1 MISAASHVGKVRPAN
16 QDAYGY
22 SAEAQCFAVC
32 DGMGGAAGGEVASR
46 IAVETFLERLGP
58 EPDPDSPVIPVARRI
73 EQAIA
78 AANRILFSRAQR
90 EQALHGMGTTL
101 VALVLSNAGPA
112 SGKQLLRPAG
122 LASQV
127 SNDPGTASL
136 DDPGLPNSGLA
147 DPGQPN
153 SGLADPGLLAGGL
166 PAPHSPA
173 SGNLSH
179 AAKGARR
186 RSAGAGMQ
194 ASPAA
199 GSLVGPATRPT
210 RDPAPASPRAWIA
223 HVGDS
228 RCYLLR
234 DGALRRCTRDHS
246 LVEEQVRL
254 GQLTPDQAATSPMR
268 HVITRAVGVRRSVAV
283 EVQELA
289 IEPGDLFLLC
299 SDGLT
304 RELNE
309 GRIAEL
315 LADLPEDGDYDLSQM
330 LVDEAVAAG
339 GADNITCLT
348 VHVA

>member
-1 MISAASHVGKVRPAN
+1 MGWPKAAAGVYCCWCLPTSGAQLVVSAASHAGRVRPAN

-22 SAEAQCFAVC
+22 SAAAQCFAVC

-58 EPDPDSPVIPVARRI
+58 EPDPELPPVPVGRRI

-78 AANRILFSRAQR
+78 AANRILYTRAQR

-101 VALVLSNAGPA
+101 VALVL
-112 SGKQLLRPAG
+112 RPPSPEDRSPMRPRTAP
-122 LASQV
+122 
-127 SNDPGTASL
+127 PGTG
-136 DDPGLPNSGLA
+136 D
-147 DPGQPN
+147 
-153 SGLADPGLLAGGL
+153 
-166 PAPHSPA
+166 
-173 SGNLSH
+173 
-179 AAKGARR
+179 R
-186 RSAGAGMQ
+186 
-194 ASPAA
+194 
-199 GSLVGPATRPT
+199 
-210 RDPAPASPRAWIA
+210 PRAWIA

-234 DGALRRCTRDHS
+234 HGALRRCTRDHS

-254 GQLTPDQAATSPMR
+254 GQLTPAEAAASPMR

-289 IEPGDLFLLC
+289 VESGDLFLLC

-304 RELNE
+304 REVDEQRL
-309 GRIAEL
+309 AEL
-315 LADLPEDGDYDLSQM
+315 LAHLPNDANLAGLAET
-330 LVDEAVAAG
+330 LVAEALAAG

-348 VHVA
+348 VHMA